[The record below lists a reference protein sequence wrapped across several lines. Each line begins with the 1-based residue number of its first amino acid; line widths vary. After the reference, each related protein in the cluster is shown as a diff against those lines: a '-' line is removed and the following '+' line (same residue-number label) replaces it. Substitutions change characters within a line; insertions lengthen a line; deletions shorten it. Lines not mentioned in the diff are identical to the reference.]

1 MTEIRA
7 DSTTRERREAKLVSA
22 SPQAP
27 VGGLILSQPRALDPA
42 LTSRWASQR
51 FPHLCSSDFLLGG
64 DLRFT

>member
-42 LTSRWASQR
+42 LTSRRASQR
-51 FPHLCSSDFLLGG
+51 FPHLRPSVSCWVVS
-64 DLRFT
+64 